1 MESDK
6 EKRMSASNQAALDFL
21 LTRRSRPPKILRPP
35 VPTREELS
43 VLLTAAA
50 RSPDHGKLEPW
61 RFLVL
66 EKAAL
71 ARIAAAVPERGA
83 ELGLEHD
90 RIEKMRAQLADA
102 DLAVIVVAS
111 PKASEKIPE
120 IEQTLSAGAV
130 CLALV
135 NAALAAGWGAA
146 WLTGWAMHDRGFRE
160 AQLGL
165 GPQEWVA
172 GIIHIGTA
180 AAEPPDRPRPDLGAI
195 TTWVAA

>member
-1 MESDK
+1 MEGHK
-6 EKRMSASNQAALDFL
+6 ETHMPIPNQPVLDFF
-21 LTRRSRPPKILRPP
+21 LTRRSRPPKILRAP
-35 VPTREELS
+35 VPSREELT

-61 RFLVL
+61 RFVVL

-71 ARIAAAVPERGA
+71 ARLAAAVPVRGA
-83 ELGLEHD
+83 ELGLEDD

-102 DLAVIVVAS
+102 DLAVVIVAS
-111 PKASEKIPE
+111 PKASDKIPE

-130 CLALV
+130 CLALL
-135 NAALAAGWGAA
+135 NAALAAGWGAS

-160 AQLGL
+160 GHLGL
-165 GPQEWVA
+165 ASHEWVA
-172 GIIHIGTA
+172 GIIHIGSA
-180 AAEPPDRPRPDLGAI
+180 VAEPPDRPRPEIRAI